1 MNDSCY
7 QQKKKKLSDTKI
19 SLEFLDNKKKVNT

>member
-7 QQKKKKLSDTKI
+7 KKKKKKLSDTKI
-19 SLEFLDNKKKVNT
+19 SLEFLDNKKKVNI